1 MLFRIFMRTI
11 IIGSS
16 GKIGRFFYLKRKK
29 SQILSYYNNKIK
41 GGIKFDLNSNNISI
55 ILKRYKIKK
64 AVIMSAY
71 SEPDFCKK
79 NKKVSNKLNVVQ
91 TRKLIKALVEHNIYF
106 IFFSSEQIF
115 DGVKGN
121 YSEKDSPKPI
131 NLYGKQKYKIEKFI
145 QTITRNF
152 CIFRIAKTYS
162 NSLNDNTLIGDFLK
176 KSKNKI
182 AINAATDQKFSPLYV
197 LDLVKI
203 TNLFLNK
210 KIKGIFNIG
219 GKEKVNR
226 YDLYKNFNN
235 CLMKNKNYRQVK
247 LYKKKLK
254 DFDFYEKR
262 PRNLTF
268 NIKKLARVL
277 NFDLVS
283 IKQVFLNVV
292 K

>member
-1 MLFRIFMRTI
+1 ME
-11 IIGSS
+11 
-16 GKIGRFFYLKRKK
+16 K
-29 SQILSYYNNKIK
+29 Q
-41 GGIKFDLNSNNISI
+41 
-55 ILKRYKIKK
+55 
-64 AVIMSAY
+64 
-71 SEPDFCKK
+71 
-79 NKKVSNKLNVVQ
+79 
-91 TRKLIKALVEHNIYF
+91 
-106 IFFSSEQIF
+106 
-115 DGVKGN
+115 N
-121 YSEKDSPKPI
+121 YVGC
-131 NLYGKQKYKIEKFI
+131 YWG
-145 QTITRNF
+145 
-152 CIFRIAKTYS
+152 
-162 NSLNDNTLIGDFLK
+162 
-176 KSKNKI
+176 
-182 AINAATDQKFSPLYV
+182 
-197 LDLVKI
+197 
-203 TNLFLNK
+203 

>member
-1 MLFRIFMRTI
+1 
-11 IIGSS
+11 
-16 GKIGRFFYLKRKK
+16 
-29 SQILSYYNNKIK
+29 
-41 GGIKFDLNSNNISI
+41 
-55 ILKRYKIKK
+55 
-64 AVIMSAY
+64 MSAF

-79 NKKVSNKLNVVQ
+79 NKRISNKLNVIQ
-91 TRKLIKALVEHNIYF
+91 TKKLIKTLVEKNIYF

-115 DGVKGN
+115 NGLKGK
-121 YSEKDSPKPI
+121 YCEKDLPKPI

-145 QTITRNF
+145 KKITRNY

-162 NSLNDNTLIGDFLK
+162 NELSDNTLISNFLK
-176 KSKNKI
+176 KSKKKI
-182 AINAATDQKFSPLYV
+182 HINAANDQQFSPLYV

-226 YDLYKNFNN
+226 YNLYKNFNN
-235 CLMKNKNYRQVK
+235 YLIDNKKYAQVK

-262 PRNLTF
+262 PSNLTF
-268 NIKKLARVL
+268 NIKKLTKEL
-277 NFDLVS
+277 NFNLVS
-283 IKQVFLNVV
+283 IKQVFL
-292 K
+292 KIIK